1 MSKENKKLIELLKAM
16 EKAIKAYTYIK
27 LKQYRLQSQFMNDG
41 GEDFIQKSYLYV
53 IKNRRRL
60 VQTNITDAKFALE
73 DHPNLIAYVKMK
85 INSEMLDYIKSS
97 KYREEVQI
105 ALVTDA
111 EGNKTEYDFS
121 DSQGLYASDNSED
134 RMLDKYDLDKGMQ
147 KIDEMCRKL
156 LTYSSTGY
164 SFEDISIKMEITIG
178 TVGSRLNRC
187 TKKLRDLLIQ

>member
-1 MSKENKKLIELLKAM
+1 MNKEDKKLIEQLRAM

-27 LKQYRLQSQFMNDG
+27 LKQYRLQSRFSDG

-53 IKNRRRL
+53 IKNRKRL

-73 DHPNLIAYVKMK
+73 DHPKLIAYVKKK

-134 RMLDKYDLDKGMQ
+134 LMLDKYDLDKRMKQ
-147 KIDEMCRKL
+147 IDEMCREL

-164 SFEDISIKMEITIG
+164 SFKDISKKMEITIG
-178 TVGSRLNRC
+178 TVGSRINRC

>member
-1 MSKENKKLIELLKAM
+1 MSKKNKKLIELLKAM

-60 VQTNITDAKFALE
+60 VQTNITDTKFALE

-134 RMLDKYDLDKGMQ
+134 RMLDKYDLDKGMK

-164 SFEDISIKMEITIG
+164 SFEDISKKMEITIG

>member
-1 MSKENKKLIELLKAM
+1 MSKKNKKLIELLRAM
-16 EKAIKAYTYIK
+16 EKAIKAYTDAK
-27 LKQYRLQSQFMNDG
+27 LRQYRLQNQFSDG

-60 VQTNITDAKFALE
+60 VQTNITGTKFALE

-134 RMLDKYDLDKGMQ
+134 RMLDKYDLDKGMK

-164 SFEDISIKMEITIG
+164 SFEDISKKMEITIG

>member
-164 SFEDISIKMEITIG
+164 SFEDISRKMEITIG

>member
-1 MSKENKKLIELLKAM
+1 MNKEDKKLIEQLRAM

-27 LKQYRLQSQFMNDG
+27 LKQYRLQSQFSDG

-60 VQTNITDAKFALE
+60 VQTNITDTKFALE

-134 RMLDKYDLDKGMQ
+134 RMLDKYDLDKGMK

-164 SFEDISIKMEITIG
+164 SFEDISKKMEITIG

>member
-1 MSKENKKLIELLKAM
+1 MNKEYKKLIEQLRAM

-27 LKQYRLQSQFMNDG
+27 LRQYRLQNQFSDG

-53 IKNRRRL
+53 IKNRKR
-60 VQTNITDAKFALE
+60 LE
-73 DHPNLIAYVKMK
+73 DHPCLIAYVKQK
-85 INSEMLDYIKSS
+85 ITSEMLDYLKSS
-97 KYREEVQI
+97 KYKEEVQI

-134 RMLDKYDLDKGMQ
+134 RMLDKYDLYKKMKQ
-147 KIDEMCRKL
+147 IDEMCREL
-156 LTYSSTGY
+156 LKYHSDGY
-164 SFEDISIKMEITIG
+164 SFEDISRKMEITIG

>member
-1 MSKENKKLIELLKAM
+1 MNKEDKKLIEQLRAM

-27 LKQYRLQSQFMNDG
+27 LKQYRLQSQFSDG

-53 IKNRRRL
+53 IKNRKRL

-73 DHPNLIAYVKMK
+73 DHPNLIAYVKKK

-134 RMLDKYDLDKGMQ
+134 RMLDKYDLDKGMK

-164 SFEDISIKMEITIG
+164 SFEDISKKMEITIG

>member
-27 LKQYRLQSQFMNDG
+27 LKQYRLQGQFMNDG
-41 GEDFIQKSYLYV
+41 GEDFIQKSYLSV

-164 SFEDISIKMEITIG
+164 SFEDISRKMEITIG